1 MPEMK
6 LQKSKPIIMSVGGS
20 LIVPNKEPDIEFL
33 KKLKRFV
40 DAQVRK
46 GRKVLIVTGGGRTAR
61 HYIESARGVRE
72 SIEAE
77 DLDWLG
83 IHATRMN
90 GHLLRT
96 IFRKS
101 SHPVVV
107 KDPTRLP
114 KRWKGSVLIGAGW
127 KPGWSTDYVA
137 CRMAKRLGVKNV
149 INASD
154 IDYVY
159 TEDPRKNPKAEPLN
173 ELSWKDYRVM
183 VGDDWHP
190 GKSAP
195 FDPIASRLCQQ
206 ADMDVAIVNGRDLSN
221 IGKLVDGKK
230 FKGTVLKK

>member
-1 MPEMK
+1 
-6 LQKSKPIIMSVGGS
+6 MSIGGS
-20 LIVPNKEPDIEFL
+20 LIVPGDGPDIEFL

-40 DAQVRK
+40 NTQVKK
-46 GRKVLIVTGGGRTAR
+46 GNKLLIVTGGGKTAR
-61 HYIESARGVRE
+61 HYIDAARGVRK

-83 IHATRMN
+83 IHSTRLN
-90 GHLLRT
+90 AHLLRT
-96 IFRKS
+96 LFREFA
-101 SHPVVV
+101 HPVVI

-137 CRMAKRLGVKNV
+137 CRMAKILGVKNV

-159 TEDPRKNPKAEPLN
+159 TEDPRKNPKAKPIHDLAW
-173 ELSWKDYRVM
+173 SDYRKM

-195 FDPIASRLCQQ
+195 FDPVASRMCQRSKI
-206 ADMDVAIVNGRDLSN
+206 DVAIVNGRDLGN
-221 IGKLVDGKK
+221 ISKLVEGKG
-230 FKGTVLKK
+230 FKGTVIL